1 LGPKQIAMVVLAVV
15 AAIGVVVSV
24 AAAAIVALPRENRFA
39 IGEQPGNS
47 GSTSATGTSSALSTP
62 AASSTSSAV
71 GTPTSMPQQLGLP
84 APVLAAASPGLVP
97 DATAVAARIGA
108 IKVKGATGSYSGSII
123 EVGTGKVLYAHNPT
137 RPHIP
142 ASTMKLLTATAALS
156 ILGPAHTFKT
166 SVVSPQP
173 GQIIL
178 VGGGDPYLARNASAD
193 FPRRATITG
202 LAHATASKLKQDK
215 ITEVSLGYDASL
227 FSGPAWNSHWPSYYD
242 HSVSRTSA
250 LSVDEGRV
258 GAVSPSPHHRDP
270 AKEAAEAFSGALSKQ
285 GIKVTATQ
293 RTRAAKSAPLISRVS
308 SMRLERI
315 VEHILKVSDN
325 DASEV
330 IFRQAAVGAG
340 KAGSIAEATK
350 VVQSEL
356 IKLGVWEPG
365 MTINDGSGL
374 SRQTKVSAGSMV
386 KLLRLAA
393 DKQHPELRAVITGLP
408 VAGVE
413 GSLRIRY
420 FDHESLAG
428 RGVVR
433 GKTGTLNKVRA
444 QAGLVR
450 TTDGSLLVYAFLIN
464 RPKNE
469 YNARVWLDRVTAAIS
484 TCGCG

>member
-1 LGPKQIAMVVLAVV
+1 MGPKQIAMVVLAVV
-15 AAIGVVVSV
+15 VAIGVVISV
-24 AAAAIVALPRENRFA
+24 AAAAIVAMPRENRFA

-47 GSTSATGTSSALSTP
+47 GSTSAAGTPSALSTP
-62 AASSTSSAV
+62 AASAV
-71 GTPTSMPQQLGLP
+71 GTPTSVPQQLGLP
-84 APVLAAASPGLVP
+84 APVLAAASPGIVP

-108 IKVKGATGSYSGSII
+108 IKVKGATGSFSGSII

-156 ILGPAHTFKT
+156 ILGPEHTFET
-166 SVVSPQP
+166 SVVSPQR

-178 VGGGDPYLARNASAD
+178 VGGGDPYLAREASAD

-202 LAHATASKLKQDK
+202 LAHATASRLKQDN
-215 ITEVSLGYDASL
+215 ITKVSLGYDASL

-250 LSVDEGRV
+250 LLVDEGRV
-258 GAVSPSPHHRDP
+258 GAVSPSPHPRDP
-270 AKEAAEAFSGALSKQ
+270 AKEAAAAFSGALSKQ
-285 GIKVTATQ
+285 GIKVTTTQ
-293 RTRAAKSAPLISRVS
+293 RTRAAESAPTISRVS

-315 VEHILKVSDN
+315 VEHILQVSDN

-340 KAGSIAEATK
+340 KAGSIAEATE

-356 IKLGVWEPG
+356 TKLGVWEPG

-374 SRQTKVSAGSMV
+374 SRQTKVSAGSLV

-393 DKQHPELRAVITGLP
+393 DEQHPELRAVITGLP

-420 FDHESLAG
+420 SDHESLTG

-444 QAGLVR
+444 QAGFVR

-464 RPKNE
+464 KPKNE